1 MTRVAPV
8 LGVELRRHT
17 RRAGEVTEHDG
28 DRTALGSIGTGH
40 DRGRSLRLA
49 RLHGRGA
56 GDGGDVELLDRG
68 HDFPPVPDDSDAE
81 VLQVVERQLRQ
92 HRAVDLI
99 VPERR
104 LILPKAKV
112 PEPDP
117 DIHRCSLKR
126 AARPMMVPRGRGV
139 HGVGPE

>member
-1 MTRVAPV
+1 MLVDPTRSRNMTVIGRRSAPS
-8 LGVELRRHT
+8 EPAT
-17 RRAGEVTEHDG
+17 TEDG
-28 DRTALGSIGTGH
+28 ACVWRGFMAATWATEAMLSSSIA
-40 DRGRSLRLA
+40 DMIFR
-49 RLHGRGA
+49 
-56 GDGGDVELLDRG
+56 
-68 HDFPPVPDDSDAE
+68 PVPDDSDAE

-104 LILPKAKV
+104 LILPKAEV

-126 AARPMMVPRGRGV
+126 AARPMMVPRGRDV
-139 HGVGPE
+139 HDVGPMT